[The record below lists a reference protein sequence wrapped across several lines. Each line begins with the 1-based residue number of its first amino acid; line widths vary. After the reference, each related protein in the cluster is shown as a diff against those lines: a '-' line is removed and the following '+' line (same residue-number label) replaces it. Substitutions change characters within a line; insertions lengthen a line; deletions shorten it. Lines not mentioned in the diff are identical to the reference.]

1 MTPKQEKH
9 QPVFDVF
16 PSYKGGRTTEYGGYV
31 WEELPGHHLQN
42 LWGYVAQHR
51 LVAEDILGRE
61 LLPGE
66 TVHHIDECRSNN
78 SRENLV
84 VMGTTAHRRYHAR
97 KAGLASRSP
106 ITRKM
111 VREALRS
118 EGGIKPAARLL
129 KVSHSTLRGRYPGLC
144 KPYQRTSPTVIDNPR
159 DIDIVLAAAPDP
171 KIGLREIMAAAHMSA
186 MTILRICRRRGVTWV
201 KKTKAGEIHRTYRG
215 KPTRR
220 SLESSDS
227 DSAPAG
233 R

>member
-1 MTPKQEKH
+1 MTPKQEKR
-9 QPVFDVF
+9 QIEFDVF
-16 PSYKGGRTTEYGGYV
+16 PSYKGGRTTVYGGYV
-31 WEELPGHHLQN
+31 WEECPGHHLQN
-42 LWGYVAQHR
+42 NWGFVAQHR

-66 TVHHIDECRSNN
+66 TVHHVDECRTNN
-78 SRENLV
+78 ARENLL
-84 VMGTTAHRRYHAR
+84 VMQDPAHRSHHLR
-97 KAGLASRSP
+97 KLNLANFAP
-106 ITRKM
+106 ITREM
-111 VREALRS
+111 VKEALQS

-186 MTILRICRRRGVTWV
+186 MTILRICKRRGVTWV
-201 KKTKAGEIHRTYRG
+201 KKTKTGEIHRTYRG

-220 SLESSDS
+220 SLESSGS
-227 DSAPAG
+227 DSAPVG